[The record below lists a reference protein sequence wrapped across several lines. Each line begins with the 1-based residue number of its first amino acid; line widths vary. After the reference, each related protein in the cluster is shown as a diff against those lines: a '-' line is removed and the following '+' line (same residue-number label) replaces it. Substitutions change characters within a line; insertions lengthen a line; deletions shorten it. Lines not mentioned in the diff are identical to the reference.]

1 MEAVQCFGRKKNA
14 VAVAHVKRGKG
25 VLRVNGFPVE
35 LVKPEILRTKVL
47 EPVILLGE
55 DRFTNLDIRVR
66 VKNGGQVA
74 QLYSVRQ
81 AIARGIVSFYQKF
94 EDEATK
100 RQIKQVLVDYD
111 RTLLVSDPRRC
122 EPKKFG
128 GPGARARFQKSY
140 R

>member
-74 QLYSVRQ
+74 QLYSKDLRL
-81 AIARGIVSFYQKF
+81 F
-94 EDEATK
+94 T
-100 RQIKQVLVDYD
+100 
-111 RTLLVSDPRRC
+111 
-122 EPKKFG
+122 
-128 GPGARARFQKSY
+128 
-140 R
+140 